1 MEPGGWLADT
11 AILHWQHWL
20 LALAV
25 NGGPI
30 LLLHRL
36 PLLTS
41 SGWWHAGALGTI
53 LWATLGWRGWLAV
66 VVYFAIGSA
75 VTRLGLRR
83 KQASGIAEARGGRR
97 GPANVWGSAAIGL
110 GLAVLG
116 TGLPPGATPLLLVG
130 FVASFAAK
138 LGDTCGSEIGKSWG
152 GRTVL
157 ITTLRP
163 VAPGTEGAVSAV
175 GSLASLA
182 GAAVYSWIGLAL
194 LAPLIGSHP
203 VHYPGLAAVAVVG
216 LSGFVATVIE
226 SWIGACWQTRLGWL
240 SNEQV
245 NGLMTAV
252 AALLAMACWWALGAR
267 FAGPG

>member
-11 AILHWQHWL
+11 AILPWWPWL

-25 NGGPI
+25 NGGLI

-41 SGWWHAGALGTI
+41 SGWWHAGTLGTV

-66 VVYFAIGSA
+66 VVYFVVGSA

-83 KQASGIAEARGGRR
+83 KQAAGIAEARGGRR
-97 GPANVWGSAAIGL
+97 GPANVWGSAAVGL

-116 TGLPPGATPLLLVG
+116 TWLPPAARPLLLVG

-152 GRTVL
+152 RHTVL

-175 GSLASLA
+175 GSLASLVGSA
-182 GAAVYSWIGLAL
+182 LYGWIGLTL
-194 LAPLIGSHP
+194 LAPVIGSGTGRN
-203 VHYPGLAAVAVVG
+203 PGLEAVAVVG
-216 LSGFVATVIE
+216 LSGFAATLIE
-226 SWIGACWQTRLGWL
+226 SWIGAGWQTRFGWL

-252 AALLAMACWWALGAR
+252 AALLAMACWWVREVR